1 LVILRQQ
8 INDYESEINQ
18 LKNKSAENDSIRS
31 AWESDKRG
39 YKNSLEILQNQ
50 LEVSKNSENLVN
62 KLKTEI
68 ETNLNEKSTELIK
81 YINENQQLKRELEIV
96 KGSVDR
102 ISRESSNITGESSGL
117 RFALNECE
125 QDLQKEKNIKYKL
138 EMQIDNQRLNI
149 RNCETEIGSLKSEN
163 IKYKTENE
171 SIIASKSRLELL
183 HESSCNEVKTL
194 RNENEALVRM
204 LEGHRNSNTNIDE
217 QIKHLI
223 RQVDAANETTR
234 VVQKEHALIS
244 HELAQKI
251 NEIKICRDEKFLLE
265 KELHQYQGF
274 KSENIKLDEQTKI
287 Y

>member
-1 LVILRQQ
+1 MVILRQQ
-8 INDYESEINQ
+8 INDYESEINR

-68 ETNLNEKSTELIK
+68 EGNLNEKSTELIK

-117 RFALNECE
+117 RFALNACE

-149 RNCETEIGSLKSEN
+149 KNCETEIGSLKSGN

-244 HELAQKI
+244 HELEQKI
-251 NEIKICRDEKFLLE
+251 NEIKMCRDEKFLLE
-265 KELHQYQGF
+265 KELHQYQGC